1 MKVSI
6 TTLLE
11 MKKNGHIL
19 KAKEGRKAIAIEKT
33 GAEYKSQSYKYL
45 VLLYTLKRNYLF
57 KKKTD
62 YSQIIKDENI

>member
-11 MKKNGHIL
+11 MEKNGHIL

-33 GAEYKSQSYKYL
+33 GAEYKLQSYKY
-45 VLLYTLKRNYLF
+45 
-57 KKKTD
+57 
-62 YSQIIKDENI
+62 